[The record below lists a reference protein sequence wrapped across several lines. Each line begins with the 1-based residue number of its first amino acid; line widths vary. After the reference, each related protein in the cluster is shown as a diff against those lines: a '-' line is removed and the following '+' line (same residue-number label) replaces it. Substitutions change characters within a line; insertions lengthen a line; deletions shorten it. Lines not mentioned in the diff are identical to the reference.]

1 MFDRF
6 EIGILCVCEFVLF
19 RGRVP
24 AYNHMLL
31 HIISALLF
39 FFAKLIHF
47 RKHSNV
53 KGMFLKREEGRAL
66 SPSEVATPKGATW
79 CIYPMRP

>member
-6 EIGILCVCEFVLF
+6 EIGILYVCEFVLF

-24 AYNHMLL
+24 VYNHMLL

-39 FFAKLIHF
+39 LLAKLIHF
-47 RKHSNV
+47 RKHSNMKEV
-53 KGMFLKREEGRAL
+53 FLKREEGRAV

-79 CIYPMRP
+79 CIYHTRP

>member
-1 MFDRF
+1 MFDRS
-6 EIGILCVCEFVLF
+6 EIGILCVCEFILF

-24 AYNHMLL
+24 VYNHMLL